1 MTGLALLIILSV
13 LFGWAFTEY
22 KNRQI
27 EQLKKELAEEK
38 MARAA
43 DNEMFQLERKRLGN
57 TVKELLK

>member
-1 MTGLALLIILSV
+1 MGLFLLISLSV

-22 KNRQI
+22 KNRQV